1 MTTAIP
7 ASQSQH
13 AVAVAFAN
21 AVQGAAVQAGATS
34 PEVRGANWRLA
45 TVATVNTDGTIVTSD
60 GITVRRME
68 SYPVPAVTDIVIIDV
83 SGAGN
88 WICRG
93 RWSTGADAWTL
104 LTVGTGWTAGSSP
117 DIPPSGRR
125 KPDGTIELRGLVRM
139 NSATPPSTAL
149 TLPAGLIPTA
159 NKNMIAVS
167 SYGIAYLQATSG
179 GSITHASRSGSLA
192 TSAWVSLDGVNFV
205 Q

>member
-1 MTTAIP
+1 MTTAVP
-7 ASQSQH
+7 AQSQQ
-13 AVAVAFAN
+13 AVAVAFAD
-21 AVQGAAVQAGATS
+21 AIQGAAVQAGASS

-45 TVATVNTDGTIVTSD
+45 TIATVNSDGTLVTTD
-60 GITVRRME
+60 GITARRME
-68 SYPVPAVTDIVIIDV
+68 SYPIPAVNDVVVIDI

-117 DIPPSGRR
+117 DLPPSGRR

-149 TLPAGLIPTA
+149 TLPAVLIPGA

-179 GSITHASRSGSLA
+179 GSITHASRSGALA
-192 TSAWVSLDGVNFV
+192 TSAWVSLDGVSFV

>member
-1 MTTAIP
+1 MTTAVP
-7 ASQSQH
+7 AQSQH

-45 TVATVNTDGTIVTSD
+45 VVSTVNSDGTIITSD

-68 SYPVPAVTDIVIIDV
+68 SYPIPAVNDTVIIDV

-93 RWSTGADAWTL
+93 RWSTGTDAWTL

-117 DIPPSGRR
+117 DLPPAGRR

-139 NSATPPSTAL
+139 NSGTPPSTAL
-149 TLPAGLIPTA
+149 TLPAGLTPGA

-179 GSITHASRSGSLA
+179 GSVTHASRSGALA
-192 TSAWVSLDGVNFV
+192 TSAWVSLDGVSFV